1 MLTIQNAMEVASV
14 LSMLCGTYLITKVSF
29 VDFII
34 REFKDIVVFKNL
46 KPFLRFICRLY
57 SINGNNW
64 PDYLSGRKKAVT
76 YYEPFAGFAWI
87 CVASVIQLVR
97 ILFVK

>member
-34 REFKDIVVFKNL
+34 REFKDIIVFKNL

-64 PDYLSGRKKAVT
+64 PDYLSGRKKPLLTMSRLRGLHGYVLPPL
-76 YYEPFAGFAWI
+76 Y
-87 CVASVIQLVR
+87 S
-97 ILFVK
+97 